1 MKKIIVLF
9 VALSMGLN
17 AWAQLDLKKAAS
29 TASALGLD
37 PAKAGKSI
45 MDMLTPK
52 LGLSGDQTSKVTS
65 LVNTFLTNK
74 SSFMGL
80 MQSKPTEY
88 KTKFAGEQKTLFD
101 GLKGALKP
109 EQYTQFLGLK
119 PAQTDT
125 ANALGQLFY

>member
-1 MKKIIVLF
+1 MKNIIILAI
-9 VALSMGLN
+9 ALALVTS
-17 AWAQLDLKKAAS
+17 AHAQIDLKKATA
-29 TASALGLD
+29 TASALGFD
-37 PAKAGKSI
+37 PATVGKSI

-52 LGLSGDQTSKVTS
+52 LKLSSAQTTKVTS

-74 SSFMGL
+74 SGYAGL
-80 MQSKPTEY
+80 AQSKPAEY

-109 EQYTQFLGLK
+109 EQFTQFMGLK
-119 PAQTDT
+119 PAQTDK